1 MSGDNLNI
9 VLFLVATTIT
19 IALAAMNA
27 AGWRHPILIRSLFA
41 LAGVCFVIV
50 AWLVLKFVSPAIAAT
65 INQVATHP
73 VSWFVVLMFGLA
85 TLMRPTDGGRT
96 SDSVSKPEISLDFVK
111 NILISTYSPD
121 SPALFIGTAS
131 DNFDKITLFLDYSA
145 YITGFGISAW
155 SQRRRIKLASFEP
168 FEKGIR
174 YEATIISRI
183 TNTDEKTAALRWGND
198 PNKDII
204 SNDKYRA
211 RLRIYC
217 VWQRAIFLF
226 YVNFPLSA

>member
-73 VSWFVVLMFGLA
+73 VSELARFV
-85 TLMRPTDGGRT
+85 
-96 SDSVSKPEISLDFVK
+96 
-111 NILISTYSPD
+111 
-121 SPALFIGTAS
+121 
-131 DNFDKITLFLDYSA
+131 
-145 YITGFGISAW
+145 
-155 SQRRRIKLASFEP
+155 
-168 FEKGIR
+168 
-174 YEATIISRI
+174 
-183 TNTDEKTAALRWGND
+183 
-198 PNKDII
+198 
-204 SNDKYRA
+204 
-211 RLRIYC
+211 
-217 VWQRAIFLF
+217 
-226 YVNFPLSA
+226 